1 MTKSKSKLDQQVD
14 EALSTEGGQ
23 NLFMLFGTGLACLG
37 VLGLLAAF
45 DAITR
50 S

>member
-1 MTKSKSKLDQQVD
+1 
-14 EALSTEGGQ
+14 
-23 NLFMLFGTGLACLG
+23 MLFGTGLACLG